1 MGVFRLVCG
10 VYLSPDATSQRH
22 RSWRLRWEKCR
33 TTGLVKMQLQS
44 GGEKAAKTRSLYCMG
59 LMLKPSAWIP
69 MPQMFKP
76 WPRAKEGPA
85 TAEQEE
91 GQCDSPL

>member
-1 MGVFRLVCG
+1 MGVFRLLCG
-10 VYLSPDATSQRH
+10 VYLSPDATSRWH
-22 RSWRLRWEKCR
+22 CSWRLCWEKCR
-33 TTGLVKMQLQS
+33 TMGPVKMQLQS
-44 GGEKAAKTRSLYCMG
+44 GGEKPAKTCSFYCMG
-59 LMLKPSAWIP
+59 LMLKPSARIP